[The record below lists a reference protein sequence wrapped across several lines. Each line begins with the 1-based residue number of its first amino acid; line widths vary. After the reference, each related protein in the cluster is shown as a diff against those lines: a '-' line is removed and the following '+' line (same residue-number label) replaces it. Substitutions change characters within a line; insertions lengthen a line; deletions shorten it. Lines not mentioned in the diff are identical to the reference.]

1 MPPGSRFPEHVQWP
15 NVPGQK
21 KFLQAYKKH
30 RSLISMTTDDLK
42 NHLKKPKGNGK
53 LLDELEL
60 VAHSEKEAEDKWFK
74 IVRNVK
80 EYIKPKPDECH

>member
-1 MPPGSRFPEHVQWP
+1 
-15 NVPGQK
+15 
-21 KFLQAYKKH
+21 
-30 RSLISMTTDDLK
+30 MTTDDLK